1 MAYVCIDK
9 TKNEL
14 EKALPSTR
22 IRLVNNQGNTND
34 LIILE
39 NISYNIQKDT
49 IDVEVT
55 DNTEQEYFDS
65 LNRLVEVQNADLEK
79 CHDAMFEEI
88 KELVSIL
95 RDYQVKKVGT
105 AARARSLLDTKYRHI
120 G

>member
-14 EKALPSTR
+14 EKSLPSTR
-22 IRLVNNQGNTND
+22 IRLVNTKGHTSD
-34 LIILE
+34 SIELE
-39 NISYNIQKDT
+39 SIRYNIQNDT

-55 DNTEQEYFDS
+55 DNTEQEYYDS
-65 LNRLVEVQNADLEK
+65 LNTLVEAQCVDLET

-105 AARARSLLDTKYRHI
+105 AAKARELLGTKYRHI